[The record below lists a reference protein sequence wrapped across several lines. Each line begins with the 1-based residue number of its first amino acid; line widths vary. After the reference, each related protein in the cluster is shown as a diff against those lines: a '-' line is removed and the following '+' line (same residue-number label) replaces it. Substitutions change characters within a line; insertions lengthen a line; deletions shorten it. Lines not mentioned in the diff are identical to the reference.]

1 MTALDDWDPRLDDS
15 VPLETVIFHTDP
27 FYAECRAYGRI
38 KQAQVE
44 RRLKRDVAVP
54 CHGYLFLQ
62 EQDAQFLRE
71 NGTDLNGGAVDDE
84 LLRVNGEDG
93 RVRAIVKDFVPA
105 DAGINTRTLRRILR
119 DIRSLNK
126 LGIYVRDIRTDNFKA
141 GQLVDFGLSRTEPH
155 CVLDSL
161 DEMAAWHS
169 KVEDLVMFDNMVAEE
184 GLVTNVR
191 AMPNTAYCLKLRSWS
206 K

>member
-1 MTALDDWDPRLDDS
+1 MVDDS
-15 VPLETVIFHTDP
+15 VPLKTVIFHTDP

-38 KQAQVE
+38 KQAQGE
-44 RRLKRDVAVP
+44 RRLKREVAVP

-62 EQDAQFLRE
+62 ERDAQLLRE
-71 NGTDLNGGAVDDE
+71 KGVDLDDDAVDNQ
-84 LLRVNGEDG
+84 LLRVNKEGG
-93 RVRAIVKDFVPA
+93 RVRAIVKEFVPG
-105 DAGINTRTLRRILR
+105 DAGINTDRSLRKILR

-126 LGIYVRDIRTDNFKA
+126 LGIYVRDIRADNFRA
-141 GQLVDFGLSRTEPH
+141 GQLVNFGLSHTEPH

-161 DEMAAWHS
+161 DEVMTRHYR
-169 KVEDLVMFDNMVAEE
+169 VEDLVMFDNMVAEE

-191 AMPNTAYCLKLRSWS
+191 AMPNTAYCLKLRSRA

>member
-1 MTALDDWDPRLDDS
+1 M
-15 VPLETVIFHTDP
+15 IFHTDP

-54 CHGYLFLQ
+54 CHGYFFLQ
-62 EQDAQFLRE
+62 EQDAQLLRE
-71 NGTDLNGGAVDDE
+71 NGVDLNGGAVDDE

-105 DAGINTRTLRRILR
+105 DAGVNTRSLRKILR

-126 LGIYVRDIRTDNFKA
+126 LGVYIRDIRADNFKA

-161 DEMAAWHS
+161 DEVAAWHS
-169 KVEDLVMFDNMVAEE
+169 NVEDLVMFDNMVAEE